1 MLRKQLKDL
10 SQNDEIGASV
20 GLENDNDMFVWTVV
34 FEGPADTLYEGGFFK
49 AQLKF
54 PQDYPNN
61 PPEMKFLTKM
71 WHPNIYPDG
80 KVCISILHPPGTD
93 QYNT

>member
-1 MLRKQLKDL
+1 
-10 SQNDEIGASV
+10 
-20 GLENDNDMFVWTVV
+20 MFVWTVV
-34 FEGPADTLYEGGFFK
+34 FEGPSDTLYEGGFFK
-49 AQLKF
+49 AKLTF

-71 WHPNIYPDG
+71 WHPNIYADG
-80 KVCISILHPPGTD
+80 RVCISILHPPGTD